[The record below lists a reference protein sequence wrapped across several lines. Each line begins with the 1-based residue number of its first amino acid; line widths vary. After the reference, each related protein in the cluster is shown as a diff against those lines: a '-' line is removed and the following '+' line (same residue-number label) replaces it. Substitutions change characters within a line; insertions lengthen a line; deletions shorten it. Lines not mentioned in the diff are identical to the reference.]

1 MAISTVVETCREH
14 SEGKCKELRRELDK
28 VLCADSADTVLI
40 CGSYA
45 RREAAGPSDVDYFLV
60 SDKEGKHKDDL
71 IEKISVIVSRLGH
84 KAPSQGGSFANV
96 GTPQSIVQNIG
107 GTKDS
112 NENLTRR
119 MLLLLEGD
127 WLFNKEGFCQ
137 LRREILDKYLG
148 GDIPDHQ
155 VALFLLN
162 DIIRYWRTICV
173 DYEYKTTEEDKPW
186 AIRNVKLVF
195 SRKLIYASGLFSVA
209 LTADMSKN
217 KKVERL
223 EELFDQRPLDRI
235 VHICGKAPT
244 ARMVRC
250 YEVFL
255 DCISDEKKRC
265 RLERLG
271 RDERSN
277 DQLFREIKNEGHQ
290 FTLELLKLFETTF
303 HSTHPIR
310 RAIVY

>member
-1 MAISTVVETCREH
+1 MAIGTVVDKCREH
-14 SEGKCKELRRELDK
+14 SEEKCSALRSELEK

-60 SDKEGKHKDDL
+60 SDKEDEREGL
-71 IEKISVIVSRLGH
+71 INQIDVVVNRLGL
-84 KAPSQGGSFANV
+84 KAPSQGGPFANV

-112 NENLTRR
+112 NANLTRR

-127 WLFNKEGFCQ
+127 WLFNEGSFRR
-137 LRREILDKYLG
+137 LRREILAKYLG

-155 VALFLLN
+155 IALFLLN

-173 DYEYKTTEEDKPW
+173 DYEHKTTEGDKPW

-209 LTADMSKN
+209 LTADMSIE

-235 VHICGKAPT
+235 VHICGEAPT

-250 YEVFL
+250 YETFL
-255 DCISDEKKRC
+255 DCISDQKKRC
-265 RLERLG
+265 DLENLG
-271 RDERSN
+271 RGGRGDP
-277 DQLFREIKNEGHQ
+277 LFREIKNEGHQ

>member
-1 MAISTVVETCREH
+1 MVTKTVAAICRKH
-14 SEGKCKELRRELDK
+14 SEEKCCALQNELES

-60 SDKEGKHKDDL
+60 SDEEDKHEGL
-71 IEKISVIVSRLGH
+71 IKQINEVVSRLGL
-84 KAPSQGGSFANV
+84 KAPSQDGPFANV
-96 GTPQSIVQNIG
+96 GKRQTIIQNIG

-112 NENLTRR
+112 NANLTRR

-127 WLFNKEGFCQ
+127 WLFNRERFRD
-137 LRREILDKYLG
+137 LRRDILDKYLG

-209 LTADMSKN
+209 LTADMSKE

-223 EELFDQRPLDRI
+223 EELFDKRPLERI
-235 VHICGKAPT
+235 VYICGKAPT
-244 ARMVRC
+244 ARMVGC
-250 YEVFL
+250 YETFL
-255 DCISDEKKRC
+255 DCISDEKKRYHLRRLLVHANGNRGSTRC
-265 RLERLG
+265 RYG
-271 RDERSN
+271 CGGA
-277 DQLFREIKNEGHQ
+277 F
-290 FTLELLKLFETTF
+290 
-303 HSTHPIR
+303 IR
-310 RAIVY
+310 CWPN